1 MIPRDF
7 QSRAMADVGAQFRA
21 GKRAAL
27 VVSPTGSGKTCM
39 GAMMVERFVFSGK
52 RVAWG
57 AHRHELL
64 EQAAK
69 TLALFG
75 LKVGLDGVGASA
87 PVQLGTFQQWTA
99 RGVCPD
105 ADVLVADEAHH
116 MGDRVGWQM
125 IPKTYRERG
134 ARIIG
139 LTATPAR
146 ADGRALPDFD
156 CIVVAAQIADLQ
168 RVGLLVPLR
177 WRGPDAAM
185 VRQLRDR
192 RAIAQSPAD
201 AYLAECRRVDGANRC
216 AVVFAPNMTAGEQ
229 YTREFHLAGIRAT
242 LVRGDMPP
250 DERRIALAA
259 HAEGRVDVL
268 VNVAVLTEGWDN
280 PRCDCVIVARG
291 CESEALWI
299 QMVGRGLRPFEA
311 KLDCLL
317 LDLQG
322 LAHTLGRPDAAAT
335 YSLEGA
341 GITLAT
347 SADVGDRLCKV
358 CKAPLGKSL
367 VCVGCGKDHTPPVPR
382 ALDLELTDWQE
393 GWEAAK
399 SQLAPS
405 RVILALA
412 GILHKQELA
421 RSKGKLWKP
430 GAAEFRFQ
438 MIFRRRPYPN
448 EMAAARNMVRAAQ
461 NFGATG
467 DHA

>member
-1 MIPRDF
+1 MGWQI
-7 QSRAMADVGAQFRA
+7 AMG
-21 GKRAAL
+21 
-27 VVSPTGSGKTCM
+27 
-39 GAMMVERFVFSGK
+39 
-52 RVAWG
+52 
-57 AHRHELL
+57 
-64 EQAAK
+64 
-69 TLALFG
+69 LAN
-75 LKVGLDGVGASA
+75 KGLDLA
-87 PVQLGTFQQWTA
+87 
-99 RGVCPD
+99 
-105 ADVLVADEAHH
+105 
-116 MGDRVGWQM
+116 
-125 IPKTYRERG
+125 
-134 ARIIG
+134 
-139 LTATPAR
+139 
-146 ADGRALPDFD
+146 
-156 CIVVAAQIADLQ
+156 IADI
-168 RVGLLVPLR
+168 REDWGKE
-177 WRGPDAAM
+177 AAES
-185 VRQLRDR
+185 
-192 RAIAQSPAD
+192 IK
-201 AYLAECRRVDGANRC
+201 AETGRRVIFVKTDVSKRDSVQA
-216 AVVFAPNMTAGEQ
+216 MTAKVIA
-229 YTREFHLAGIRAT
+229 EF
-242 LVRGDMPP
+242 
-250 DERRIALAA
+250 
-259 HAEGRVDVL
+259 GRVDVL

-322 LAHTLGRPDAAAT
+322 LTHTLGRPDAAAT